1 MVLSRRVGA
10 LAASAVMTVGVAA
23 PAVAVAGDYCPPP
36 YPPPAKKHCNAG
48 RGNGSEGCDPGNSST
63 SADGSTGQN
72 MGGDEAVRS
81 AAGLARPRAP
91 RTNQTSRIGPPRAG
105 LFAQPATEL

>member
-10 LAASAVMTVGVAA
+10 LAASAVMAVGVAA
-23 PAVAVAGDYCPPP
+23 PAVAAAGDYCPPP

-72 MGGDEAVRS
+72 MGGDEGGPIS
-81 AAGLARPRAP
+81 GGTGAP
-91 RTNQTSRIGPPRAG
+91 
-105 LFAQPATEL
+105 

>member
-10 LAASAVMTVGVAA
+10 LAASAVMAVGVAA
-23 PAVAVAGDYCPPP
+23 PAVAVAGDYCPTP

-72 MGGDEAVRS
+72 MGGDEGGPIS
-81 AAGLARPRAP
+81 GGTGAP
-91 RTNQTSRIGPPRAG
+91 
-105 LFAQPATEL
+105 